1 MENCISEELVISVD
15 HIQERFNQVYGRY
28 DLNKSMIWM
37 VEELGE
43 VVSAIRKGK
52 TKEEIQGELG
62 DLMAWIFCLGNILDI
77 NISQA
82 LTSTFEK
89 EVNRQFKVYGDLKYV
104 KKIDTV

>member
-1 MENCISEELVISVD
+1 MGNCISEELVISVD

-82 LTSTFEK
+82 LTVTFEK
-89 EVNRQFKVYGDLKYV
+89 EVNRQLEVYGDLKYS